1 MNKNTALTISIVLF
15 IVAMIGLSFV
25 FDKTDEEVFGEIKT
39 PTQVE
44 VLNARIDA
52 LEKGI
57 SEVVTCQFGVDEAGQ
72 PVYNLCGIAT
82 QEFINREIARQQQQ
96 TNENNN

>member
-1 MNKNTALTISIVLF
+1 MNKNIALTISVVLF
-15 IVAMIGLSFV
+15 IVALIGLSFV
-25 FDKTDEEVFGEIKT
+25 FDKTDEEVFGTT
-39 PTQVE
+39 PILIE

-57 SEVVTCQFGVDEAGQ
+57 YEVVTCQFGVDEAGQ